1 MFGIQFYPTPLE
13 VIQQMLYIVDTKDK
27 HVLEPSAGK
36 GDILDNIHNAKS
48 LSCCEIDENLR
59 GILKDKE
66 YNILGQNFLN
76 LKSDDISH
84 INCIIANPPFMN
96 GDEHVLH
103 MFDISNDNTE
113 IVCLVNYETIENPFS
128 KTRKELKRIIG
139 SYGYVQNLGR
149 CFTDSEHET
158 DVEVGMIYLKKP
170 SVNEEFEYDG
180 FFTEETEEMQY
191 DGIMKYDYIR
201 DLVNRYVEA
210 CKLFDKQLTIIS
222 EMNSLISSS
231 HYFDTTLSVSLNS
244 GDKLYTKTSFKKDLQ
259 KNAWKSIFKKLDM
272 DKYVTKQLRQD
283 INKFIENQTN
293 IPFTMRNI
301 YRMLEIIIGTQKSRM
316 NNAILE
322 LVEKLTKHTS
332 ENRWNVEGWVSNSS
346 YMINQQFI
354 LPMMVEVGY
363 EGRVSTSY
371 GHSNMEL
378 VDDFYKALC
387 YFKGIE
393 YNYYSSFHNRVGHG
407 YIIVDEN
414 NNDKIVDIISSRD
427 LAKKGCSWKPNGVLI
442 NRGEMEFGKWCDW
455 GLFEIRAYKKGTVHF
470 RFKDENLWATVNKII
485 AEKYGYVL
493 PEKINKKYKKI

>member
-59 GILKDKE
+59 SILKDKN
-66 YNILGQNFLN
+66 YNILEQNFLN
-76 LKSDDISH
+76 LKSEDISH
-84 INCIIANPPFMN
+84 INCIIANPPFLN

-103 MFDISNDNTE
+103 MFDIANDNTE
-113 IVCLVNYETIENPFS
+113 IVCLVNYETINNPFS
-128 KTRKELKRIIG
+128 KSRKELSKLI
-139 SYGYVQNLGR
+139 SLYGYVQNLGK
-149 CFTDSEHET
+149 CFSDSEHET

-222 EMNSLISSS
+222 DMNNLISSS
-231 HYFDTTLSVSLNS
+231 QYFDTTLSVSLNS

-259 KNAWKSIFKKLDM
+259 KNAWKSIFNKLDM

-322 LVEKLTKHTS
+322 LVGKLTKHTS

-363 EGRVSTSY
+363 SGEVSTSY
-371 GHSNMEL
+371 GYNNIEL

-387 YFKGIE
+387 YFKGID
-393 YNYYSSFHNRVGHG
+393 YNYYSSFHNRIGNG

-427 LAKKGCSWKPNGVLI
+427 LAKKGAMWKPNGKLI
-442 NRGEMEFGKWCDW
+442 NRGDVEFGKWCDW
-455 GLFEIRAYKKGTVHF
+455 GFFEIKAYKKGTVHF
-470 RFKDENLWATVNKII
+470 RFKDESLWITVNNII

-493 PEKINKKYKKI
+493 PEKIRKNKKK